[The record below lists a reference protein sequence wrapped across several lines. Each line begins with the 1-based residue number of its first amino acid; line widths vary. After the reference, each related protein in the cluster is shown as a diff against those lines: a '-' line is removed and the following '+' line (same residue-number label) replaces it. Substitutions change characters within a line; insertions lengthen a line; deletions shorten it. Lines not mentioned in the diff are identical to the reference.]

1 MPFEIFTTFIRS
13 YSLYAVFLFMLLE
26 SALIPIPSEVTMPF
40 AGFLASQGL
49 FNIWTAILIGAF
61 GNLAGS
67 LLAYYIGYSKGEE
80 WTKKAIKLWGKYL
93 FIHIKDFNKSQKW
106 LKEHGS
112 AVTFFSRLLPIVRTY
127 ISLPAGI
134 SKINI
139 YSFCIY
145 TFLGSLIWSGVL
157 TFAGF
162 KLGENWKSFRV
173 IFERLDILI
182 VAAAIVLVGTFFVK
196 RLKKN

>member
-1 MPFEIFTTFIRS
+1 
-13 YSLYAVFLFMLLE
+13 MLLE

-112 AVTFFSRLLPIVRTY
+112 AVTFFSRILPIVRTY